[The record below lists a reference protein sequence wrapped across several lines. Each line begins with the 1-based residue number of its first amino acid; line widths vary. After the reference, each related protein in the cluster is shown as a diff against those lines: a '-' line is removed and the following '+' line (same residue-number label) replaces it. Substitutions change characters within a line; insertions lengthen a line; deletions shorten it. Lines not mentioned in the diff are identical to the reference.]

1 MKRLSIAIALTL
13 LSATA
18 ALADNT
24 ERCNPAQQN
33 WMNGS
38 QTTCS
43 ITDRNHTRQPTQ
55 PQQQNSEPVTE
66 KIG

>member
-1 MKRLSIAIALTL
+1 MNRLSIALALSL

-18 ALADNT
+18 AFADST

-33 WMNGS
+33 WVNGS

-43 ITDRNHTRQPTQ
+43 IIDRNHTRQTP
-55 PQQQNSEPVTE
+55 PQQQNSEPTSE
-66 KIG
+66 KVA

>member
-1 MKRLSIAIALTL
+1 MKRLSIALALSL

-18 ALADNT
+18 AFADST

-33 WMNGS
+33 WVNGS

-43 ITDRNHTRQPTQ
+43 ITDQNHTRQAT
-55 PQQQNSEPVTE
+55 PQKQQNSEPETDR
-66 KIG
+66 IG